1 MHAGVY
7 AISGALLELHGPSTA
22 DPSQKNGAT
31 PSLEVTHC
39 SGLSQR
45 IYCLATIPWPN
56 ELKVCKH
63 RLSTHKL
70 QNPPRHTLTTSTPSY
85 AVGNMSRTVSFRNA
99 CCRQEIESTTK
110 RAKSQTK
117 RSSERHRVTRT
128 AKS

>member
-7 AISGALLELHGPSTA
+7 AISGANSNFTEQARLIPARKS
-22 DPSQKNGAT
+22 GAT
-31 PSLEVTHC
+31 SSLDVTHR
-39 SGLSQR
+39 SGLSHEF
-45 IYCLATIPWPN
+45 ATIPWPN
-56 ELKVCKH
+56 ELQVCKH

-99 CCRQEIESTTK
+99 CCRQEMESTTK
-110 RAKSQTK
+110 RAKSQIN